1 MRSAFFWLL
10 LNGNYNLYVE
20 IVAYVIPFII
30 YLEPHSSHL
39 GG

>member
-1 MRSAFFWLL
+1 MRSAFFDSL
-10 LNGNYNLYVE
+10 LNGNYLYVE